1 MSRRSVPLNGLRAF
15 EAAARHLSF
24 AKGAD
29 ELNVTPAAI
38 SQQIRSLEDFL
49 GQTLFI
55 RSSRGI
61 ELSLAGKA
69 CLPHLQTAF
78 DQIDFAVSAACTVG
92 EARPLTIRAA
102 PCVATKWLLPRLPE
116 FQAAFPEIEIVIS
129 ASSQI
134 YDFRPS
140 EMDMILRVRNPGFG
154 GLTAERVLTESV
166 FPICSPNA
174 IAHNPLDNPADL
186 EHHALLHDDTMNK
199 VETYPDWARW
209 LAFAGVPQ
217 LATNRGHRF
226 SLSTL
231 AIDATLGGRG
241 VSLGRSAL
249 VESELAEGRLL
260 RPFDLHYPVTHDYFL
275 IYPQDSPNIEPMMAF
290 RDWVIDNGRMHTL
303 Q

>member
-49 GQTLFI
+49 GETLFI

-92 EARPLTIRAA
+92 QSRPLTIRAA
-102 PCVATKWLLPRLPE
+102 PCLATKWLLPRLPE
-116 FQAAFPEIEIVIS
+116 FQAAFPDIEIVIS
-129 ASSQI
+129 ASAQI
-134 YDFRPS
+134 YEFRPS
-140 EMDMILRVRNPGFG
+140 EMDMILRVRNPGFS

-166 FPICSPNA
+166 FPICSPQA
-174 IAHNPLDNPADL
+174 ILGNPLDTPADL
-186 EHHALLHDDTMNK
+186 EHHTLLHDDTMNK
-199 VETYPDWARW
+199 VETFPDWTRW
-209 LAFAGVPQ
+209 LEFAGVPH
-217 LATNRGHRF
+217 LATTRGHRF

-231 AIDATLGGRG
+231 AIDATMGGRG

-249 VESELAEGRLL
+249 IETELNEGRLI
-260 RPFDLHYPVTHDYFL
+260 RPFDLQYPVTHDYFL
-275 IYPQDSPNIEPMMAF
+275 IYPKDSPSIEPMMAF
-290 RDWVIDNGRMHTL
+290 RDWVIDSGRTHAI